1 MYRGSIHQTGPTLPP
16 SLQFARAMSP
26 QGEGGG
32 ICTELLA
39 PARLVT
45 NPTPDRQNHQLQ
57 GGLHLI
63 SCRTIYHHTSLLV
76 FKQYEIIS
84 KNFAFR
90 SREVSPTAQHH
101 FDIRRKKIFIDDD
114 NFSKLCVVVILPS
127 INIDEFQNPCFFLYL
142 KKMASSRYTLP
153 VSVIPM
159 SHKSP

>member
-76 FKQYEIIS
+76 FKQYEIIP
-84 KNFAFR
+84 KNFAFK

-114 NFSKLCVVVILPS
+114 NISKLCVVMILPS
-127 INIDEFQNPCFFLYL
+127 INVDKFQNPCFF
-142 KKMASSRYTLP
+142 P
-153 VSVIPM
+153 VP
-159 SHKSP
+159 